1 MLIAR
6 ISTACGGL
14 GHLLQIL
21 RGKQQN
27 QGVPGLGRCK
37 CTPRGAKSDSQIM
50 LATST
55 LEDVP
60 SQDRTIRKVPNGG
73 ISNSMPSKNSATSF
87 DEGNGCD
94 LRMAC

>member
-27 QGVPGLGRCK
+27 QGVPGLGRFK
-37 CTPRGAKSDSQIM
+37 CIPRGAKSDSQIM

-73 ISNSMPSKNSATSF
+73 ISNSMPSKNSATLF
-87 DEGNGCD
+87 NAWNGCA